1 MKNKKLILIMAIFLL
16 AAANLFAQG
25 AKEDLLQNPAVTQK
39 EQTEISIISS
49 IGNMADTVTYT
60 FRNLFYSG
68 HYNLT
73 DYVLNPLIVGL
84 LTLEVAGLGLM
95 MVLQNKEVM
104 SGVDMLWR
112 FGSVILTIGLIGM
125 LPTIVDAILNIFGKA
140 GFIAGGA
147 NASTITLRPSMVLD
161 FYGHAIHPME
171 VTSDAM
177 DIAMNALEEI
187 ANKADS
193 GVFSKAWIVLM
204 PARIQ
209 YWGAKAV
216 FFLVKTFVL
225 VSFIFTM
232 VNVMMWIIELYFLMV
247 VSAFSIPW
255 KLFKP
260 TSFLGSGVLQ
270 GLFGQGI
277 KLFCLCFTISV
288 CNEAFSGIL
297 GSHSVDWEGILQNAA
312 ANEFSLAPVWSV
324 IPYTIFVTIVY
335 CYFILKAPGV
345 AKALVVGQP
354 TMDTLGS
361 YSVLHGGA
369 RVMGA
374 AAMTTAAAGSIAV
387 AGVKGVARTIDN
399 FADHIVNGSRHTDS
413 GISSQASSIQD
424 QWRNSE
430 S

>member
-1 MKNKKLILIMAIFLL
+1 MRFYFFSISS
-16 AAANLFAQG
+16 LFAQG
-25 AKEDLLQNPAVTQK
+25 AKEDLLQNPAITK
-39 EQTEISIISS
+39 EEQTEISIISS
-49 IGNMADTVTYT
+49 IGNMADSITYT

-73 DYVLNPLIVGL
+73 DNVLNPLIVGL
-84 LTLEVAGLGLM
+84 LTLEVTGLGLM

-104 SGVDMLWR
+104 SGTEMLWR
-112 FGSVILTIGLIGM
+112 FGSVILTIALIGF
-125 LPTIVDAILNIFGKA
+125 LPTIVDAIMNIFGKA

-147 NASTITLRPSMVLD
+147 NTNTISLRPSMVLD
-161 FYGHAIHPME
+161 FYGHAVHPME
-171 VTSDAM
+171 ATSEAM
-177 DIAMNALEEI
+177 DIAMDTLEAI
-187 ANKADS
+187 ANEKDNAI
-193 GVFSKAWIVLM
+193 FTKAWIVLM
-204 PARIQ
+204 PARIE
-209 YWGAKAV
+209 YWAAKGI
-216 FFLVKTFVL
+216 FLVIKTFVL
-225 VSFIFTM
+225 VSFLFTM

-288 CNEAFSGIL
+288 CNQAFGEIL
-297 GSHSVDWEGILQNAA
+297 GRHAVDWTGIFASANAG
-312 ANEFSLAPVWSV
+312 EFTHAPVRTV

-335 CYFILKAPGV
+335 CYFILKAPAV

-361 YSVLHGGA
+361 YAVLHGGS

-374 AAMTTAAAGSIAV
+374 AATTTMAAGSIAV
-387 AGVKGVARTIDN
+387 AGIKGAVRTIDN
-399 FADHIVNGSRHTDS
+399 FADHIINGSRHTQD
-413 GISSQASSIQD
+413 GNSSQASSIQD

-430 S
+430 T